1 MDNKNYGI
9 TFFDI
14 LAIVF
19 IVLKLV
25 GIIKWSWWWVLS
37 PIWMPIVLIVVIG
50 IVVGLIEI
58 ISNRR

>member
-1 MDNKNYGI
+1 MDSKNYSI

-25 GIIKWSWWWVLS
+25 KIINWSWWWVLS
-37 PIWMPIVLIVVIG
+37 PIWMPIVLIIVIG
-50 IVVGLIEI
+50 LVVVLIEAI
-58 ISNRR
+58 GDKL